1 MRKNRRRDDIN
12 ADECAECAHECA
24 EYSEFAELML
34 VLSRKVN
41 SAIMVIVVLTLTLKN
56 KFGK

>member
-24 EYSEFAELML
+24 EEYSEFAELML

-41 SAIMVIVVLTLTLKN
+41 SAIMVIVLW
-56 KFGK
+56 F

>member
-12 ADECAECAHECA
+12 AEECAECAHECA

-41 SAIMVIVVLTLTLKN
+41 SAIMVIVLW
-56 KFGK
+56 F

>member
-12 ADECAECAHECA
+12 ADECAECAECAHECA
-24 EYSEFAELML
+24 ECSEFAELML

-41 SAIMVIVVLTLTLKN
+41 SAIMVIVLW
-56 KFGK
+56 F